1 MNPWPARVSTTPV
14 AASDQSLQSV
24 VPGNG
29 EELTDGPTEVVL
41 TFEQDVPDDATA
53 TVTAPGGEVT
63 DPAVQTEGR
72 DLRVTVP
79 DDGPGQYEVQ
89 YIVGSAEG
97 STGYT
102 VLEPGREPAV
112 ETGSSMGTLVTVAL
126 GVALVAVLVMT
137 VLRWRRG

>member
-1 MNPWPARVSTTPV
+1 M
-14 AASDQSLQSV
+14 

-41 TFEQDVPDDATA
+41 TFAQDVPADAAA
-53 TVTAPGGEVT
+53 TVSAPDGDVA
-63 DPAVQTEGR
+63 DPAVQVDGR

-89 YIVGSAEG
+89 YTVGSAVG

-112 ETGSSMGTLVTVAL
+112 QSGSSFEVLLSVAL
-126 GVALVAVLVMT
+126 GVALVAVLLMT
-137 VLRWRRG
+137 VLRWRR